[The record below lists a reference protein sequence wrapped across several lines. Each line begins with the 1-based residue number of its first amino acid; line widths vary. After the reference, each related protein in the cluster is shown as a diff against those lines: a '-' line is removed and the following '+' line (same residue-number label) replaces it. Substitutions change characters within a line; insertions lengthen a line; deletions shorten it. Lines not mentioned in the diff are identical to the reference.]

1 MCPVWPYL
9 FDIWPFTLCLIR
21 TTICPTYADK
31 FAKYYLVNHKNG
43 QRFWNIYQRGKIS
56 PNLVTVSLTHSL
68 THSLTYSNVLNH
80 YHRYLTHTLSLS
92 TSLATYL
99 VFLFLSLWF
108 SLSLSDSVSTSY
120 LFLVFK
126 ISCFLVSK
134 PTRSTSYLHSKA
146 TSELPASFE
155 AKRLLR
161 NKSWS
166 SGYGSSEASGSRAH
180 GFKS

>member
-1 MCPVWPYL
+1 MKYL
-9 FDIWPFTLCLIR
+9 P
-21 TTICPTYADK
+21 K
-31 FAKYYLVNHKNG
+31 GQNFAKSCH
-43 QRFWNIYQRGKIS
+43 S
-56 PNLVTVSLTHSL
+56 VSHSL

-80 YHRYLTHTLSLS
+80 HHRYLTHTFSLS

-99 VFLFLSLWF
+99 VFLF
-108 SLSLSDSVSTSY
+108 LSLSDSVSTSY

-155 AKRLLR
+155 AKRLLK

-166 SGYGSSEASGSRAH
+166 SGYGSSEASGSRGH